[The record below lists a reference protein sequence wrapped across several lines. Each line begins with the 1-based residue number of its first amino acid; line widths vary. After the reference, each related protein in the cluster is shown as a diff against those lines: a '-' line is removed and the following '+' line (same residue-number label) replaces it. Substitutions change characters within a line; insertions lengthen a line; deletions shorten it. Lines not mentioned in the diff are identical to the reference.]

1 MLRVIAALFL
11 NVAALTGAAADQWY
25 LDPSEPFNLGI
36 TLAAP
41 ALQISAADVIPS
53 PHEVVTT
60 SLSPDL
66 ILQAELADPAS
77 TAADLA
83 TLEDFVTGSIRRTE
97 EAEPTSYFF
106 VLEPWIESKAEYEA
120 RLTP

>member
-25 LDPSEPFNLGI
+25 LGSSEPFNLGI

-41 ALQISAADVIPS
+41 ALEMSAADFIPS
-53 PHEVVTT
+53 SHEVVTT
-60 SLSPDL
+60 SLSPDF
-66 ILQAELADPAS
+66 ILEGELADP
-77 TAADLA
+77 TATTADVA

-97 EAEPTSYFF
+97 ETEPTAAFF
-106 VLEPWIESKAEYEA
+106 VLEPWIESRAEYEA
-120 RLTP
+120 LLTP

>member
-41 ALQISAADVIPS
+41 ARQMSAADVIPS
-53 PHEVVTT
+53 SHEVVTT
-60 SLSPDL
+60 SLSPDF
-66 ILQAELADPAS
+66 ILEGELADSAA
-77 TAADLA
+77 TKADLA
-83 TLEDFVTGSIRRTE
+83 ALEDFVTGSIRRTE
-97 EAEPTSYFF
+97 EAEPTAAFF
-106 VLEPWIESKAEYEA
+106 VLEPWIESRAEYEA
-120 RLTP
+120 LLTP